1 MPSLAPLKAPKRPDF
16 DSLVGLA
23 LAFWDRGRVYQSALL
38 LHQANKLEGRR
49 DVQFQ
54 EKLARAMLRV
64 FHMTCSASSLRAG
77 TEAYECALN
86 AKEDHP
92 ALDQSWR
99 WAIRHELSEAHIF
112 SGQLETAREA
122 MQQLVS
128 DLGQALAASPAPAST
143 TRC

>member
-1 MPSLAPLKAPKRPDF
+1 MAHAWIRSAPGQDFATRTSSRRKGSGGSVPSLAPLKAPKRPDF

-86 AKEDHP
+86 AKDFIQD
-92 ALDQSWR
+92 LW
-99 WAIRHELSEAHIF
+99 
-112 SGQLETAREA
+112 GQN
-122 MQQLVS
+122 V
-128 DLGQALAASPAPAST
+128 
-143 TRC
+143 TR